1 MMTNRRRNTP
11 SAEVEAIGRPTRQ
24 RTMVLRAL
32 IAAGGLISAQGLH
45 NTLTANGARV
55 GLSTVY
61 RTLTALAGAGR
72 ADMVRDHNGERLFRY
87 RPGTAHRHYLLC
99 TVCGLSVPVD
109 SAPVEEWAERTAR
122 ASGFSGVRHTVEL
135 TGVCP
140 DCGVEQEPQG
150 RAGRA

>member
-1 MMTNRRRNTP
+1 MMSNRPGNTP
-11 SAEVEAIGRPTRQ
+11 TEVELIGRPTRQ
-24 RTMVLRAL
+24 RTTVLEAL
-32 IAAGGLISAQGLH
+32 IAAGDLVSAQGLH

-61 RTLTALAGAGR
+61 RTLTALAEAGR
-72 ADMVRDHNGERLFRY
+72 ADMVRDRNGERLFRY
-87 RPGTAHRHYLLC
+87 RPGPAHRHYLLC

-122 ASGFSGVRHTVEL
+122 TSGFSGVRHTVEL

-140 DCGVEQEPQG
+140 DCGAEQRPTDE
-150 RAGRA
+150 AGRP